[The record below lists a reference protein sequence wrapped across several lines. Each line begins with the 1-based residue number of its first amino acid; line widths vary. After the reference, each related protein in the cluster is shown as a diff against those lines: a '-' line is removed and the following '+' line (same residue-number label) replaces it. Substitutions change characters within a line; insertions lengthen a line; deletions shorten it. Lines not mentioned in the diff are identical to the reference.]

1 MAGQRQCD
9 HAVADPH
16 APQLLLLHIVPKR
29 KLPAQ
34 KRPAEQPSAILTRS
48 PTTRRGGGGSRVAW
62 RTYVSHAFAA
72 TSHSLAVLSAET
84 ERSLLLSGDQAT
96 HITDPLCAGDPSSP
110 FFSPD
115 LPS

>member
-1 MAGQRQCD
+1 MAGERQCD
-9 HAVADPH
+9 HVVTDPH
-16 APQLLLLHIVPKR
+16 ASQLLLLHIVPKR

-34 KRPAEQPSAILTRS
+34 KRPAEQPSAIPTR
-48 PTTRRGGGGSRVAW
+48 PPKGGPSRVAW
-62 RTYVSHAFAA
+62 RTYVSQAFAA